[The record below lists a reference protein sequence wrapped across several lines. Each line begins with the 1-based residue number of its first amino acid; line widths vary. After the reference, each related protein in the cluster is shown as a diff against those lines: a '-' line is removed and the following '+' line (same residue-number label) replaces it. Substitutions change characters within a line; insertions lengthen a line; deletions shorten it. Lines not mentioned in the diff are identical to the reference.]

1 MRSVINVS
9 QAPKAVGP
17 YSHAVKVGNLLF
29 LSGQVGLDPATN
41 ALVPG
46 GIREQTRQVMENLSV
61 IIRESGF
68 SLGDVVKTTCYLSD
82 MNNFQAFN
90 EEYAKYFGTILPARE
105 TIEISRLPKD
115 GLVEVSLICCAG

>member
-1 MRSVINVS
+1 MRSVINIS

-41 ALVPG
+41 ALVEG

-90 EEYAKYFGTILPARE
+90 EEYAVYFGKILPARE
-105 TIEISRLPKD
+105 TVEISRLPKD

>member
-41 ALVPG
+41 ALVEG